1 MVVSAVEQGKAV
13 VKTIRQLIGG
23 FTQARGA
30 AGRAAGE
37 KSAITSDVDAVK
49 AAGKEV
55 TEGLAEFTSA
65 ESKLDADVKD
75 TAANVS
81 ADIAA
86 VKGAG
91 KPAPAAKAN
100 TAKADT
106 AKADVAKATAAPAAK
121 KAEKTTEPAAAAKTA
136 PKAAPTPTTA
146 PSAPK
151 TDPTH
156 PA

>member
-1 MVVSAVEQGKAV
+1 MSAVEQGKAV

-91 KPAPAAKAN
+91 KPAPAAKA
-100 TAKADT
+100 DT

>member
-91 KPAPAAKAN
+91 KPAPAAKA
-100 TAKADT
+100 DT